1 MMLEKFLEYLRFEK
15 KFSPHTLI
23 SYRNDA
29 EQFAAFLKHTYEI
42 EKIEEATTPMIRSW
56 MAELMQEKIAARSVI
71 RKASTLR
78 TFYKFLLREGIIT
91 VSPMQKI
98 ISPKTPKRLP
108 VFVNKKEMETLFKT
122 VEFPQGYEGVR
133 DHLILEMFYATGI
146 RRAELISMKDV
157 DVNLYNFTIKVL
169 GKRSKERVI
178 PISPFMKKYIEEYRN
193 EKKKL
198 GLDKEFFFM
207 NENNTGLYDKEVYR
221 IIKKYLGQVTTLQKK
236 SPHVLR
242 HTFATHIL
250 DNGADI
256 NAVKELLGH
265 ANLSAT
271 QMYTHNTLEKL
282 KRVHKQA
289 HPRG

>member
-56 MAELMQEKIAARSVI
+56 MAKLMQEKIAARSVI

-78 TFYKFLLREGIIT
+78 TFYKFLLREGAIT

-157 DVNLYNFTIKVL
+157 DVNLYNLTIKVL
-169 GKRSKERVI
+169 GKRNKERVI

-193 EKKKL
+193 EKKRL
-198 GLDKEFFFM
+198 GLDTELFFM
-207 NENNTGLYDKEVYR
+207 NDNNTGLYDKEVYR

>member
-1 MMLEKFLEYLRFEK
+1 MLERFLEYLRFEK
-15 KFSPHTLI
+15 KFSPHTLV

-29 EQFAAFLKHTYEI
+29 EQFAAFLKDTYET
-42 EKIEEATTPMIRSW
+42 EKPEQATAPMIRSW
-56 MAELMQEKIAARSVI
+56 MAQLMQEKMAARSVI

-78 TFYKFLLREGIIT
+78 TFYKFLLREGVIT
-91 VSPMQKI
+91 TNPMQKI
-98 ISPKTPKRLP
+98 SAPKAPKRLP
-108 VFVNKKEMETLFKT
+108 VFVNKKEMESLFT
-122 VEFPQGYEGVR
+122 QVEFPEGYEGKR
-133 DHLILEMFYATGI
+133 DRLILEMFYATGI
-146 RRAELISMKDV
+146 RRAEIISLKDA
-157 DVNLYNFTIKVL
+157 DVNIYNLTIKVL
-169 GKRSKERVI
+169 GKRNKERII
-178 PISPFMKKYIEEYRN
+178 PIMPFLKNYAEEYRSEKKRLGLKN
-193 EKKKL
+193 EK
-198 GLDKEFFFM
+198 FFL
-207 NENNTGLYDKEVYR
+207 NENGSPLYDKEVYR
-221 IIKKYLGQVTTLQKK
+221 IVKKYLGNVTTLQKK

-271 QMYTHNTLEKL
+271 QVYTHNTLEKL

>member
-1 MMLEKFLEYLRFEK
+1 MLEKFLEYLQFEK
-15 KFSPHTLI
+15 KFSPHTLV

-42 EKIEEATTPMIRSW
+42 ENPEDATSVMVRSW
-56 MAELMQEKIAARSVI
+56 MAEMIQEKISPRSVI

-91 VSPMQKI
+91 ISPMQKI
-98 ISPKTPKRLP
+98 ITPKTPKRLP
-108 VFVNKKEMETLFKT
+108 VFVNKKEMESLFKI
-122 VEFPQGYEGVR
+122 EFPDSFDGIR
-133 DHLILEMFYATGI
+133 DRLILELFYATGI
-146 RRAELISMKDV
+146 RRAELITMKDA
-157 DVNLYNFTIKVL
+157 DVNLYNLTIKVL
-169 GKRSKERVI
+169 GKRNKERII
-178 PISPFMKKYIEEYRN
+178 PISPFLKNYIQGYR
-193 EKKKL
+193 EGKKKL
-198 GLDKEFFFM
+198 GTKNECFFV
-207 NENNTGLYDKEVYR
+207 NENGDQLYDKEVYL
-221 IIKKYLGQVTTLQKK
+221 IVKKYLGEVTTLQKK

-271 QMYTHNTLEKL
+271 QVYTHNTLEKL

>member
-1 MMLEKFLEYLRFEK
+1 MLEKFLEYLQFEK
-15 KFSPHTLI
+15 KFSPHTLV

-42 EKIEEATTPMIRSW
+42 EKPEDASSFMIRSW
-56 MAELMQEKIAARSVI
+56 MAEMIQEKISPRTVI

-78 TFYKFLLREGIIT
+78 TFYKFLLREGVIT
-91 VSPMQKI
+91 ISPMQKI
-98 ISPKTPKRLP
+98 ITPKTPKRLP
-108 VFVNKKEMETLFKT
+108 VFVNKKEMESLFKI
-122 VEFPQGYEGVR
+122 EFPDSFDGIR
-133 DHLILEMFYATGI
+133 DRLILELFYATGI
-146 RRAELISMKDV
+146 RRAELITMKDT
-157 DVNLYNFTIKVL
+157 DVNLYNLTIKVL
-169 GKRSKERVI
+169 GKRNKERLI
-178 PISPFMKKYIEEYRN
+178 PISPFLKTYIQEYR
-193 EKKKL
+193 EGKKKS
-198 GLDKEFFFM
+198 GVKNEYFFV
-207 NENNTGLYDKEVYR
+207 NEGGDQLYDKEVYR
-221 IIKKYLGQVTTLQKK
+221 IVKKYLSEVTTLQKK

-271 QMYTHNTLEKL
+271 QVYTHNTLEKL
-282 KRVHKQA
+282 KRMHKQA